1 MILKQGEWNI
11 VQIGNIKYE
20 NLCKNVK
27 LKTVLMRSGLRL
39 LEISSEHQ
47 IGGQS
52 LAIGR
57 FPVPVTPSSRL
68 WFGNT

>member
-11 VQIGNIKYE
+11 VQIGNTKYE

-39 LEISSEHQ
+39 LEISSGHQ
-47 IGGQS
+47 IGGQ
-52 LAIGR
+52 
-57 FPVPVTPSSRL
+57 
-68 WFGNT
+68 